1 MKAILLLTA
10 GGPIAILTSYETP
23 TAPGLVKKLEAKG
36 IAKFIAYEMPLELAR
51 QRYAGHFSAVQQD
64 VHETDDLRV
73 LDYSG
78 ERIFS
83 LFRFDEL
90 GPATSFEGSHF
101 AMHHTEKEP
110 SVEEVPEDV
119 Q

>member
-10 GGPIAILTSYETP
+10 CGPMAVLTSYEALD
-23 TAPGLVKKLEAKG
+23 APGLLNKLEAKG
-36 IAKFIAYEMPLELAR
+36 IVKFSAYEIPVELAR
-51 QRYAGHFSAVQQD
+51 RRFGGLFTAAQRDLQQ
-64 VHETDDLRV
+64 TDDLRV

-83 LFRFDEL
+83 LFRFNEL
-90 GPATSFEGSHF
+90 GNAMRFEGGKRAPDPTVGSL
-101 AMHHTEKEP
+101 AKG
-110 SVEEVPEDV
+110 V